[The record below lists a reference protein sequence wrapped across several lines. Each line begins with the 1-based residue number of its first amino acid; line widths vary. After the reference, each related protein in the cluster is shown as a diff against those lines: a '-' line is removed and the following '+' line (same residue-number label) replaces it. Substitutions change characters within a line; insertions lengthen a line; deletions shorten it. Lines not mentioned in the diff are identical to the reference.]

1 MKKKKVAIILCSIF
15 ILFCCI
21 MLVEIEGHNANIKI
35 NNFIKRGEYVSTIN
49 KTEYYKVVKKYDYE
63 DTKNVIEEL
72 EDIYVGSVG
81 DIYISSKDPLD
92 FFLTKYLS
100 KRLRIGHAAIVQSE
114 NAKTMVEVTGNST
127 KENNVVKE
135 VSNTWLEKKN
145 DEITILRAKNINEES
160 KQKIQKSLKE
170 KYGLSYNYLFLV
182 HAENRYY
189 CLDLCSRVYEE
200 IGVDIDQKAIITF
213 GSSMIKND
221 NTYIIY
227 YKKKVQS
234 DNINYR
240 VYYLSE
246 E

>member
-1 MKKKKVAIILCSIF
+1 MKKKKLAIILCVIF
-15 ILFCCI
+15 ILFCCVL
-21 MLVEIEGHNANIKI
+21 LVEIEGHSANKKI
-35 NNFIKRGEYVSTIN
+35 NNFIERGVYVATIN
-49 KTEYYKVVKKYDYE
+49 KTEYYKVVEKYDYE
-63 DTKNVIEEL
+63 NAKNVIKEH

-135 VSNTWLEKKN
+135 VSNTWLEKRN
-145 DEITILRAKNINEES
+145 EEITVLRIKNINEES
-160 KQKIQKSLKE
+160 KQKIQNSLKE
-170 KYGLSYNYLFLV
+170 KYGLSYNYIFLI

-200 IGVDIDQKAIITF
+200 IGMDIDKKAIITF

-227 YKKKVQS
+227 HKIKVQN

>member
-1 MKKKKVAIILCSIF
+1 MKKKKVVIILCFII
-15 ILFCCI
+15 ILFCCVT
-21 MLVEIEGHNANIKI
+21 LVEVEGHDANKKI
-35 NNFIKRGEYVSTIN
+35 NNFIKRGIYVTTIN
-49 KTEYYKVVKKYDYE
+49 KIEYYKVVKKYDYE
-63 DTKNVIEEL
+63 NTRNVIEEL
-72 EDIYVGSVG
+72 EDIYVGSAG

-114 NAKTMVEVTGNST
+114 DAKMMVEVIGNST
-127 KENNVVKE
+127 KENNVVKK
-135 VSNTWLEKKN
+135 VNNTWLETKN
-145 DEITILRAKNINEES
+145 EEITILRAKNINEEN
-160 KQKIQKSLKE
+160 KRNIQKNLKE
-170 KYGLSYNYLFLV
+170 KYGLSYNYIFLV

-200 IGVDIDQKAIITF
+200 IGIDIDKNSIITF